1 VPITIPSIDDRRYQD
16 LLNEALARIPVHTP
30 EWTNF
35 NKSDPGVTLIEIFAF
50 LTETLLYRS
59 NQIPERNRRKFLKL
73 LGVPLQPG
81 SFARGLVSINNAKGP
96 LKAIALNGDLEVST
110 GQVPFR
116 TARGLN
122 VLPIEGRFYYKQAIL
137 PPSQDIKTYYQQL
150 YASFRGTPS
159 PIEPQLYQAT
169 PFPIRGGNPLQLADT
184 VDGYIWLALA
194 MRTADK
200 PPSDLMD
207 EARAEIA
214 GQTLSIGVV
223 PALANSQM
231 TLPAGR
237 KFNSQGSVTLQ
248 VDVPK
253 IDSSGGLLDSL
264 NRVPQ
269 YRTLDSSSTNDV
281 FTEPGVIDV
290 TLPGK
295 NELLLWNNLDP
306 LEAGVDLL
314 PPSLDDATLNDR
326 VITWLRIRPSAST
339 QAQFLW
345 MGINCVPV
353 DQRAHVM
360 GELLPQGTG
369 EPDQLVKLSRAPVL
383 AQSVQVAV
391 TANSATAQWTEID
404 DLASAGPEVP
414 VADPRLPPGVKP
426 YINPITQVFA
436 LNAESGEIQF
446 GDGMRGSRPP
456 AGAIMRVDYDYSA
469 GAAGNVGTGSIN
481 TAPALPPGLTVANPI
496 PTWGGADAETVADG
510 EKQISRYLQHRD
522 RLVNAADFE
531 TITLRTPGVDIG
543 RVDVVPNFNPELAG
557 NQPGDAAGAVTLMI
571 IPSYDAAQPDAPLPD
586 RLFLDTICSYLDGRR
601 LITTEVFLRG
611 PNYRGIWISIGIKVL
626 AGLNDAPIRE
636 AVKQA
641 ILAFLAPF
649 PGGTQQLP
657 NDPTALLS
665 APQAAG
671 TAKGW
676 PLGRPVIDLELAT
689 VAGRVP
695 GVDFVQPPILIA
707 EGAGPAIT
715 QVNMSGLD
723 LPRILGISVTS
734 GAPMDLDQLRGL
746 QTLSA
751 PALGPVVVQVPV
763 IPEECR

>member
-1 VPITIPSIDDRRYQD
+1 MPITIPSIDDRRYQD

-50 LTETLLYRS
+50 LAETLLYRS

-73 LGVPLQPG
+73 LGVPLQPA
-81 SFARGLVSINNAKGP
+81 SFARGLATLNNDKGP
-96 LKAIALNGDLEVST
+96 LEAIALNGDLEVRS

-116 TARGLN
+116 TTRGLD
-122 VLPIEGRFYYKQAIL
+122 VLPIEGKFYYKQAIP
-137 PPSQDIKTYYQQL
+137 PPSPDIKTYYQQL
-150 YASFRGTPS
+150 YASFRGSPS

-169 PFPIRGGNPLQLADT
+169 PFPIRGGNSLRLSDS

-194 MRTADK
+194 VRAADK
-200 PPSDLMD
+200 PASAQIDA
-207 EARAEIA
+207 ARAAIA

-223 PALANSQM
+223 PALANAQM
-231 TLPAGR
+231 TLPPGR
-237 KFNSQGSVTLQ
+237 KFNTQGSVKLQ
-248 VDVPK
+248 VDVPR
-253 IDSSGGLLDSL
+253 IDSSGGLLDSQ

-295 NELLLWNNLDP
+295 NELALWNNLDP

-314 PPSLDDATLNDR
+314 PPSLDDAALSDR
-326 VITWLRIRPSAST
+326 VITWLRIRPSAAT

-353 DQRAHVM
+353 EQRAHVM

-383 AQSVQVAV
+383 PQTVQIAV
-391 TANSATAQWTEID
+391 TANGATGTWTEIE

-414 VADPRLPPGVKP
+414 VPDQRVPPGVKP
-426 YINPITQVFA
+426 YLNPITKVFA
-436 LNAESGEIQF
+436 LNAEAGELQF

-456 AGAIMRVDYDYSA
+456 AGAIMRADYDYSA
-469 GAAGNVGTGSIN
+469 GAAGNVGAGSIN
-481 TAPALPPGLTVANPI
+481 TAPALPPGLTVSNPI
-496 PTWGGADAETVADG
+496 PTWGGANAETVAEG

-522 RLVNAADFE
+522 RLVNTADFE

-543 RVDVVPNFNPELAG
+543 RVDVVPNYNPELAG

-571 IPSYDAAQPDAPLPD
+571 IPSYDAVQPDAPLPD
-586 RLFLDTICSYLDGRR
+586 RMFLDTICSYLDGRR

-641 ILAFLAPF
+641 VLSFLGPF

-657 NDPTALLS
+657 SDPTALLS
-665 APQAAG
+665 APQASG
-671 TAKGW
+671 KAKGW

-689 VAGRVP
+689 VAGRVA

-707 EGAGPAIT
+707 EGAGPAIA

-723 LPRILGISVTS
+723 LPRVLGISVTS
-734 GAPMDLDQLRGL
+734 GTPLDLDQLRGL
-746 QTLSA
+746 GIPPA
-751 PALGPVVVQVPV
+751 PALGPAVVQVPV